1 MSERLIYMLSDW
13 HLLLQTVLDETAVVL
28 FQGDLAVSS
37 VIRQSDCQTDH
48 TFVQDIQ
55 SILEQSSVDPQEI
68 ASITILQGP
77 GYFTG
82 IRAGMVIAKAWAD
95 IMNTPVRLI
104 STFDYLMGSLTEFS
118 EKNAFVIRASKLEGY
133 VGFFQDGVL
142 VEEKCF
148 PLKEISFLHS
158 DWVWMTPSTAFQD
171 IPGLRL
177 MIPSPYLPTQYR
189 TVTSSENLVPVYG
202 RSLEEL
208 FRPA

>member
-1 MSERLIYMLSDW
+1 MPSEW
-13 HLLLQTVLDETAVVL
+13 HLLLQTVLDETAVAL
-28 FQGDLAVSS
+28 FQDDRLHRTVTHIADN
-37 VIRQSDCQTDH
+37 QSDN
-48 TFVQDIQ
+48 TFVQDIH
-55 SILEQSSVDPQEI
+55 SILEQSSVDPQKI

-104 STFDYLMGSLTEFS
+104 STFDYLMGSLTDFS
-118 EKNAFVIRASKLEGY
+118 AKTTFVIRASKLEGY

-142 VEEKCF
+142 VEEKCL

-158 DWVWMTPSTAFQD
+158 DWVWMTPSTAFQN
-171 IPGLRL
+171 IPGLHV
-177 MIPSPYLPTQYR
+177 INPSPYLPTQFH

-208 FRPA
+208 FRPV